1 MYKLFKIPVTG
12 IDGSEDIGINTSVR
26 TTMGYNAANKE
37 ITVLVEKI
45 VLPEVPTTESIDLRI
60 NHTEANFETLLERTF
75 TTADFP
81 KTKDAVRW
89 VVDYDVTKNEIVGP
103 FNALEYTKNN
113 VTGSFTHREIPK
125 IIKRRYNNNL
135 IPLFTIDNFY
145 KSAADFDASVMT
157 VYVDEQG
164 LQINDTILTGDLTS
178 AETTDQAGATSWTYY
193 NLHTAVHYELLDNDG
208 KIIST
213 NLPYTKEEAKA
224 ATTYPMAVAPGAYDP
239 ANPLQPNN
247 GGNRFKVSLPV
258 ADYYTVRAAFGTFY
272 ADKTL
277 PISFDVVC
285 INGIP
290 NKSRL
295 VSGGFDKQNPVPGQL
310 ANQNIVSYG
319 QQHDF
324 AGSNKTLCGVD
335 SLRISTNGLVAGD
348 YIKLKLNAGEFYS
361 YSELWIELI

>member
-12 IDGSEDIGINTSVR
+12 IEGSEDIGINTSVR
-26 TTMGYNAANKE
+26 STIGYNAANKT
-37 ITVLVEKI
+37 ISVLIEKI
-45 VLPEVPTTESIDLRI
+45 VLPEVPTTESVDLRI
-60 NHTEANFETLLERTF
+60 QHTEAVFETLLERTF
-75 TTADFP
+75 TPADFP
-81 KTKDAVRW
+81 KTQDAIRW

-103 FNALEYTKNN
+103 FNALEYTKDH

-145 KSAADFDASVMT
+145 KSAVDFDASVMT

-164 LQINDTILTGDLTS
+164 LEINDTILTGDLTA
-178 AETTDQAGATSWTYY
+178 AEVTDQAGATSWTYF
-193 NLHTAVHYELLDNDG
+193 NLHVAVHYELLDNDG

-213 NLPYTKEEAKA
+213 NLPYTKNEAKA
-224 ATTYPMAVAPGAYDP
+224 ATTYPMTVAPGAYDS

-272 ADKTL
+272 TDKTL

-285 INGIP
+285 INGVP

-295 VSGGFDKQNPVPGQL
+295 ISGGFDKQNPVPGQL

-348 YIKLKLNAGEFYS
+348 YIKLKLNAGQFYS

>member
-45 VLPEVPTTESIDLRI
+45 VLPEVPTTESVDLRI
-60 NHTEANFETLLERTF
+60 QHTEATFETLLEKTF
-75 TTADFP
+75 NTADFP

-89 VVDYDVTKNEIVGP
+89 VVDYDVTKNEFVGP

-113 VTGSFTHREIPK
+113 VTGSYTHREIPK
-125 IIKRRYNNNL
+125 IIKRRYNSNL

-145 KSAADFDASVMT
+145 KSAVDFDASVMT
-157 VYVDEQG
+157 VYTDEQG
-164 LQINDTILTGDLTS
+164 LEINDTILTGDLQS
-178 AETTDQAGATSWTYY
+178 AELTDQAGATSWTYY
-193 NLHTAVHYELLDNDG
+193 NLHPAVHYEILNDDE

-213 NLPYTKEEAKA
+213 NLPYTKQEAKA
-224 ATTYPMAVAPGAYDP
+224 VTTYPMTVSPGAYDA

-272 ADKTL
+272 TDKTL

-285 INGIP
+285 VNGSA

-295 VSGGFDKQNPVPGQL
+295 VSGGFDKDRFAAGQET
-310 ANQNIVSYG
+310 NQNIISYR
-319 QQHDF
+319 QQHDS

-335 SLRISTNGLVAGD
+335 SLRIATNGLVAGD